1 MIRSSTP
8 LRRAALRMALLVS
21 LGLQDAGAALKA
33 VDVPPEPGAEPAA
46 SAQPAPRVVEPS
58 GERDVFYDRDN
69 PGYARLQHAGEAL
82 DDLPVDRDGRPDWMS
97 ALRSQSI
104 SPRQRIDGTSR
115 PPPLE
120 LDVIMRNTKQ
130 MPNVRFPHRSHTEWL
145 ECSNCHPA
153 PFAEK
158 AGSTAI
164 RMEDIFR
171 GKFCGMCH
179 DRVAFVTHRNCY
191 RCHSVP
197 QETSAATGR

>member
-1 MIRSSTP
+1 M
-8 LRRAALRMALLVS
+8 RRTAVAALVV
-21 LGLQDAGAALKA
+21 LGLWMHEGEAALKA
-33 VDVPPEPGAEPAA
+33 VEIPAEAPAQPAA
-46 SAQPAPRVVEPS
+46 SPHPAPRELESVEV
-58 GERDVFYDRDN
+58 RDEFYDRDN
-69 PGYARLQHAGEAL
+69 PAFSRLQRAGEAL
-82 DDLPVDRDGRPDWMS
+82 DGLPVDQDAKPDWMK
-97 ALRSQSI
+97 ALRAKSI
-104 SPRQRIDGTSR
+104 EPRQRIDGAPR
-115 PPPLE
+115 PEPLD

-130 MPNVRFPHRSHTEWL
+130 MPNVRFPHRAHTEWL

-171 GKFCGMCH
+171 GRFCGTCH

-197 QETSAATGR
+197 LEAAPAVAR